1 MNERLDATQLQQL
14 DKDSLIALILVM
26 QQRIV
31 QLEAMVAQQAAR
43 IQALEDQLA
52 KTSGNSSKPPSSDG
66 LKKKPSSLREKGQ
79 RPTGGQPGHPGK
91 TLKFSLTPDAIAVHE
106 VSHCPACG
114 TNVETIPALQVEKR
128 QVWDIPPLSLQV
140 TEHQAAV
147 KCCPQ
152 CQGRV
157 QADFPVGV
165 TQPVQYGPHLTAQA
179 AYLTTYQLLPLARV
193 CELFS
198 DWYGH
203 APSEAFLLSAA
214 QRVQTQVTGVVEQ
227 IRTQITQAGTVHT
240 DETGLRVEGRLN
252 WAHVVSTERLTVYN
266 IHAKRGAAAWND
278 IGLLPAVRGWV
289 IHDGFQSYWQLKQ
302 CQHGLCNA
310 HHLRELRFLAE
321 QHQQTWAA
329 DMARLLVTAHRE
341 VQSWCKTGLNLPPE
355 RVADYHQQYDR
366 LLQRGYVTQP
376 SAPPARRTRG
386 RPAQSPAKNM
396 LDHLQKFQAQTLAFL
411 SDFRVPFDNNQ
422 AERDLRMLK
431 VKQKIAGTFR
441 SRAGAETFCVL
452 RSYISTARKQGQR
465 VLSALYEALLGRP
478 FLPA

>member
-1 MNERLDATQLQQL
+1 MNEPLDATQLQQL
-14 DKDSLIALILVM
+14 DKDSLIALILTM
-26 QQRIV
+26 QQTI
-31 QLEAMVAQQAAR
+31 LALTAR
-43 IQALEDQLA
+43 VQALEDQLA

-66 LKKKPSSLREKGQ
+66 LKKKPASLREKGQ
-79 RPTGGQPGHPGK
+79 HPTGGQPGHQGK
-91 TLKFSLTPDAIAVHE
+91 TLKFSLTPDQIEVHE
-106 VSHCPACG
+106 ISHCLACG
-114 TNVETIPALQVEKR
+114 ASVESIVATHVEKR
-128 QVWDIPPLSLQV
+128 QVWDVPPLTLQV
-140 TEHQAAV
+140 TEHQSAV
-147 KCCPQ
+147 KGCPQ
-152 CQGRV
+152 CRGRV

-193 CELFS
+193 CELFN

-214 QRVQTQVTGVVEQ
+214 ARVQTQVTGVVDQ
-227 IRTQITQAGTVHT
+227 IRTQITQAQRAHA
-240 DETGLRVEGRLN
+240 DETGLRVEGHLN
-252 WAHVVSTERLTVYN
+252 WAHVVSTETLTVYD
-266 IHAKRGAAAWND
+266 IHAKRGYAAWCD
-278 IGLLPAVRGWV
+278 IGLLPALRGWV

-302 CQHGLCNA
+302 CQHALCNA
-310 HHLRELRFLAE
+310 HHLRDLRFLAE

-329 DMARLLVTAHRE
+329 DMARLLVTAYRE
-341 VQSWCKTGLNLPPE
+341 VQSWSKTADPLPPE
-355 RVADYHQQYDR
+355 RVADYHHQYDCI
-366 LLQRGYVTQP
+366 LQRGFVTQP
-376 SAPPARRTRG
+376 SAPARTARG

-396 LDHLQKFQAQTLAFL
+396 LDHLQRYKVQTLAFL

-441 SRAGAETFCVL
+441 TRAGAETFCVL